1 MNNLEQQVAEV
12 KNPNQLDLF
21 AGILFTEEQ
30 EQMIAEYKER
40 CAKNAL
46 YYKNQNERLE
56 QLLLGAGFI
65 KDVNFVNNFQIKN
78 ETRKVTLGSTWKNN
92 CFETELTHDAIEGNL
107 RLKGFSFYNGN
118 LEQKEFS
125 IDIEKDKVQCTAIQD
140 QYRYIKP
147 STLLD
152 KLTQHNTKQV
162 ENYEFY
168 VKKNA
173 LKFKIIQKYKALYP
187 NATVEMKQ
195 EWSKYSGT
203 FDMLEVKFESGS
215 YVQFQL
221 NTYHNKEVFYK
232 KYDAQFEAMS
242 IEEVLNKFANQ

>member
-1 MNNLEQQVAEV
+1 M
-12 KNPNQLDLF
+12 KNVGQQLDLF
-21 AGILFTEEQ
+21 AGVLFTEEQ

-56 QLLLGAGFI
+56 QLLLDNGFV
-65 KDVNFVNNFQIKN
+65 KDVNFVNTFKTKT
-78 ETRKVTLGSTWKNN
+78 ETREVTLGNTWKNN
-92 CFETELTHDAIEGNL
+92 CFETEITYETYEGDV

-118 LEQKEFS
+118 LEQKEYS
-125 IDIEKDKVQCTAIQD
+125 IGLEKDNVQCSAIQD

-147 STLLD
+147 STLLN
-152 KLTQHNTKQV
+152 KLIQHNARQV

-173 LKFKIIQKYKALYP
+173 LKIKIINKYKALYP

-203 FDMLEVKFESGS
+203 FDLLEVKFESGS
-215 YVQFQL
+215 YVQFQI
-221 NTYHNKEVFYK
+221 NTYQNKEIFYK

-242 IEEVLNKFANQ
+242 VEEVLNKFANQ

>member
-1 MNNLEQQVAEV
+1 MKNLEQQVAEV

-56 QLLLGAGFI
+56 QLLLDNGFI
-65 KDVNFVNNFQIKN
+65 KDVNFVNTFNVKT
-78 ETRKVTLGSTWKNN
+78 ETRNVSLGSDYRNN
-92 CFETELTHDAIEGNL
+92 RFEVEVTQEVIEGNL

-125 IDIEKDKVQCTAIQD
+125 IDIDKDKVQCTAIQD

-147 STLLD
+147 TTMLD
-152 KLTQHNTKQV
+152 KLVQHNTKQV
-162 ENYEFY
+162 ESYEFY
-168 VKKNA
+168 VQKNA
-173 LKFKIIQKYKALYP
+173 LKLEIVKKYQTLYP
-187 NATVEMKQ
+187 DATVEMKQ
-195 EWSKYSGT
+195 EWSKYSGV
-203 FDMLEVKFESGS
+203 FDVLEVKFKSGS
-215 YVQFQL
+215 YIQFQL
-221 NTYHNKEVFYK
+221 NTYQNKEVFYK
-232 KYDAQFEAMS
+232 KYDAELENMNV
-242 IEEVLNKFANQ
+242 EELLNKFSNQ